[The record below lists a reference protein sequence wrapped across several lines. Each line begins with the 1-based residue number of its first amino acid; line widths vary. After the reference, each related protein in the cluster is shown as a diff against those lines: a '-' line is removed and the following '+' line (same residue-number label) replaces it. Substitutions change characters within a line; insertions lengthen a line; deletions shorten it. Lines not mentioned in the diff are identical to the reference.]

1 MVNKSLKNYRCNL
14 CNKDYASSGSLWCH
28 NNKFHSDTNIANMS
42 GDIIKSSIDPKK
54 CSNNVQKCSNNVQK
68 CSIKKSLFCENCN
81 KIFKNRSSKCMHK
94 KKCTIENQIINNQI
108 QNINNNNIN
117 NINNGTINNQKQIII
132 NQIGKESISCLPM
145 KDILK
150 ILGDGNNMP
159 ITCIKK
165 LNFNKNIPENHS
177 FCTTT
182 LEGKHFTRI
191 NHETQKPEKIN
202 KIDFINEVLTSSLR
216 FISNISFMTEFDDDY
231 REKIPLEYQE
241 KMRYILDNQHKFCD
255 VKTKKAF
262 FNCINDMSY
271 NFKDIILETWKLIQP
286 VENEETESDGP
297 PLIDEDFRY
306 HSSSDEDD

>member
-1 MVNKSLKNYRCNL
+1 MNIHSDRYSCKICNKNYAS
-14 CNKDYASSGSLWCH
+14 ASSIWNH
-28 NNKFHSDTNIANMS
+28 NNKFHKEDVNDCKEDVKDCKGNVKVFSCEFCKKIFS
-42 GDIIKSSIDPKK
+42 CRQSKYEHKKVSCKYKDIIT
-54 CSNNVQKCSNNVQK
+54 NNKNIIQNN
-68 CSIKKSLFCENCN
+68 
-81 KIFKNRSSKCMHK
+81 
-94 KKCTIENQIINNQI
+94 NNN
-108 QNINNNNIN
+108 NINNNNIN

-132 NQIGKESISCLPM
+132 NQIGRESISCLPI

-202 KIDFINEVLTSSLR
+202 KVDFINEVLTSSLR

-241 KMRYILDNQHKFCD
+241 KMKYILDNQHKFCD

-286 VENEETESDGP
+286 VEREIDSDGP
-297 PLIDEDFRY
+297 PLIDENFRY
-306 HSSSDEDD
+306 QSSSDDDED